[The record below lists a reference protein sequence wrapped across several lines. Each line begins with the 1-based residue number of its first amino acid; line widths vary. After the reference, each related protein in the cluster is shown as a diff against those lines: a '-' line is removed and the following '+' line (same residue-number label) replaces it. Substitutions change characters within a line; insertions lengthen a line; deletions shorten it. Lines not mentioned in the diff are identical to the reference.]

1 MTKDHYKTGLEKMLS
16 GTKVE
21 RTILAEH
28 SFVLFAIYYFKEYF
42 KYPLAP
48 YHYDFSQDLHD
59 LVDGKIREAGWI
71 AYRES
76 AKTTFAKL
84 FVVWMICHKKRK
96 YINLDSFDKENA
108 ERILFDVAFE
118 LVNNKRLQADYGVM
132 FSKERS
138 ITDIK
143 QNRINNFVTENGIRV
158 EAHSTQESIRG
169 RLHLNQRPDCL
180 ICDDIETNKT
190 KDSQAYTKQVRDHIT
205 EAMAGMATN
214 GFILYL
220 GNYITE
226 YGNIAWLLE
235 RAKTDTNIRI
245 RNIPVMADGVP
256 LWASKYALT
265 DEEAESTG
273 KVSIEDKQRQLGSLV
288 FSYEMMNQPIDE
300 SVAEFKKDWIQY
312 ATENDIKHL
321 TLNTFIAID
330 TAVSQKDSAD
340 FTGITIN
347 RLSSEGKRYVTAYK
361 LKINPAELIE
371 HLFYLQDTYKPTIL
385 GIEETVFLLAI
396 KPFLEEEMRKRNKF
410 MSITPL
416 KHGGIKKETRI
427 RGLIPLM
434 ESKSV
439 FFVGDCSALEQE
451 MRVFPRGQHDDVIDS
466 FQYTEQIA
474 YKPYEN
480 NSFDDFIEERPLYP
494 SIGL

>member
-1 MTKDHYKTGLEKMLS
+1 MSQRALDKIIH
-16 GTKVE
+16 GTPTE
-21 RTILAEH
+21 RRFLCEQ
-28 SFVLFAIYYFKEYF
+28 SFILFAIYYFKEYF
-42 KYPLAP
+42 KYKLAP
-48 YHYDFSQDLHD
+48 YHYDFNKDLHD
-59 LVDGKIREAGWI
+59 LIDGMIREVAWI

-84 FVVWMICHKKRK
+84 FVIWMIVYKKRL

-108 ERILFDVAFE
+108 ERILFDVAYE
-118 LVNNKRLQADYGVM
+118 LVNNKRLQADYGIM

-180 ICDDIETNKT
+180 ILDDFETNKT
-190 KDSQAYTKQVRDHIT
+190 KDSQAYTKQVQDHIT
-205 EAMAGMATN
+205 EAMAGMSTN

-220 GNYITE
+220 GNFITE
-226 YGNIAWLLE
+226 YGNVAWLIN
-235 RAKTDTNIRI
+235 RSKTDTNIRV
-245 RNIPVMADGVP
+245 RNIPVLIDGKPV
-256 LWASKYALT
+256 WEAKYALG
-265 DEEAESTG
+265 DEEAKETG
-273 KVSIEDKQRQLGSLV
+273 KVSIEDKKRQLGSYV
-288 FSYEMMNQPIDE
+288 FSYEMMNLPIDE
-300 SVAEFKKDWIQY
+300 AQAEFKKEWFQY
-312 ATENDIKHL
+312 AKEDDYRHL
-321 TLNTFIAID
+321 NILTFIAID
-330 TAVSQKDSAD
+330 TAVSQKESAD

-347 RLSSEGKRYVTAYK
+347 RVSQEGKRYITTYR

-371 HLFYLQDTYKPTIL
+371 HIFYLSEKYKPEIL

-410 MSITPL
+410 ITITPL

-451 MRVFPRGQHDDVIDS
+451 MRVFPRGQNDDCLDS
-466 FQYTEQIA
+466 LQYSEQIA
-474 YKPYEN
+474 FKPYPPTVFE
-480 NSFDDFIEERPLYP
+480 DFVEEKPLYGQ
-494 SIGL
+494 IGL

>member
-1 MTKDHYKTGLEKMLS
+1 MTKEALDKVIH
-16 GTKVE
+16 GTPEE
-21 RTILAEH
+21 RRYLCEQ
-28 SFVLFAIYYFKEYF
+28 SFLLFAVYYFSEYF
-42 KYPLAP
+42 KYALAP
-48 YHYDFSQDLHD
+48 YHYDFSTDLHD
-59 LVDGKIREAGWI
+59 LVDGKVREVAWI

-84 FVVWMICHKKRK
+84 FVIWLICYKKRK

-118 LVNNKRLQADYGVM
+118 LVNNKRLQADYGVL
-132 FSKERS
+132 FSKERG

-143 QNRINNFVTENGIRV
+143 QNRINNFVTENGVRV

-190 KDSQAYTKQVRDHIT
+190 KDSQAYTKQVKDHLT
-205 EAMAGMATN
+205 EAMAGMSPD

-226 YGNIAWLLE
+226 YGNIAWLME
-235 RAKTDTNIRI
+235 RAKTDPGIRL
-245 RNIPVMADGVP
+245 RNIPVIIDGQP
-256 LWASKYALT
+256 AWGSKYALT
-265 DEEAESTG
+265 DEEAKITG
-273 KVSIEDKQRQLGSLV
+273 KVSLEDKRRQLGSFV
-288 FSYEMMNQPIDE
+288 FSYEMMNEPIDE
-300 SVAEFKKDWIQY
+300 SIAEFKREWIQR
-312 ATENDIKHL
+312 ATEEELKHL

-330 TAVSQKDSAD
+330 PAVSQKESAD
-340 FTGITIN
+340 FTGVTID
-347 RLSSEGKRYVTAYK
+347 RVSTEGKRYVTAYR
-361 LKINPAELIE
+361 LKINPSELIE
-371 HLFYLQDTYKPTIL
+371 HLFFLWDKYKPTVL
-385 GIEETVFLLAI
+385 GMEETAFLLTI

-410 MSITPL
+410 ISITPL

-439 FFVGDCSALEQE
+439 FFVGDCLALENE
-451 MRVFPRGQHDDVIDS
+451 MRVFPRGEHDDVIDS
-466 FQYTEQIA
+466 FQYAEQIA
-474 YKPYEN
+474 FKPFASDHFEV
-480 NSFDDFIEERPLYP
+480 FEEEKPLYRD
-494 SIGL
+494 IGL